1 MDIPIISLTRR
12 NHAFEHA
19 TVAML
24 IQRLGTT
31 IRLAG
36 RSNAKGFYLYGNL
49 PTDAVESAAHEA
61 LARLKAGEADLAV
74 TPQCGT
80 NLAVSGVL
88 AALVSM
94 AAMGSQRRA
103 ERLPTAILYSTLAVL
118 AAQPIGRL
126 VQKYVTTSPDVQRLR
141 ISRISVSGTGGLRV
155 HAVETAED

>member
-1 MDIPIISLTRR
+1 MDIPVISATRR

-36 RSNAKGFYLYGNL
+36 RSTANGFFLYGNL
-49 PTDAVESAAHEA
+49 PTETVRSAAEEA

-80 NLAVSGVL
+80 NLAVSGIL
-88 AALVSM
+88 AAVVST
-94 AAMGSQRRA
+94 AAMGNQRRA

-126 VQKYVTTSPDVQRLR
+126 VQKYVTTCPDVQRLR
-141 ISRISVSGTGGLRV
+141 IARITASGSGPLTV
-155 HAVETAED
+155 HTVETAVD